1 MSTKEQRKE
10 LLRLNDEEYVLPS
23 YAVAAR
29 EAVPGLVREVY
40 NLESQITTAN
50 ENAAT
55 MRIALRLLTQ
65 YEDQLWCYV
74 GCPSSLDDYAA
85 RALRP
90 DAGKDLVDELVRLR
104 EENAALKVSLEN
116 EGNLLGSRTE
126 QMETFRTAYDG
137 MKNNR
142 DHYKQVFEE
151 SCAHVAELLR
161 DTLHIDPEDEPADL
175 WALRKHVEKLV
186 SERAEERKAINA
198 NLGDFSSLP
207 LTDKVQK
214 KLTWFSEAN
223 ADVNKRLNDAYEALR
238 TVGDYVSKA
247 VDFPSY
253 PPREML
259 LRDAR
264 EIVKRALINDPVS
277 VTTPA
282 CSKCKDTGKYDRGC
296 TQPGCNGFHDCD
308 CKAAT
313 QKRAKND
320 L

>member
-90 DAGKDLVDELVRLR
+90 DTGKDLVDELVRLR

-142 DHYKQVFEE
+142 DHYKQMFEG
-151 SCAHVAELLR
+151 SCEQVAAMCEMLGSKSTEYANDVWRLRELVDKLIPEPVVSLLKSARLWFAETDADGVKVPEQPEAKSMSHEELR
-161 DTLHIDPEDEPADL
+161 N
-175 WALRKHVEKLV
+175 
-186 SERAEERKAINA
+186 AI
-198 NLGDFSSLP
+198 
-207 LTDKVQK
+207 DKVI
-214 KLTWFSEAN
+214 
-223 ADVNKRLNDAYEALR
+223 
-238 TVGDYVSKA
+238 GD
-247 VDFPSY
+247 
-253 PPREML
+253 R
-259 LRDAR
+259 
-264 EIVKRALINDPVS
+264 
-277 VTTPA
+277 
-282 CSKCKDTGKYDRGC
+282 
-296 TQPGCNGFHDCD
+296 
-308 CKAAT
+308 
-313 QKRAKND
+313 
-320 L
+320 